1 MRLTSAGD
9 LHVDGDVI
17 SESTTISSDENL
29 KENIEVVE
37 NAVEK
42 IHQRGV
48 EFTWKKDG
56 GHAAGVIAQD
66 VEKVLPQAVVETK
79 GLSDDESYLA
89 VKYNSL
95 HALTIEAIKEMSDEI
110 AALKEEIKIL
120 KGE

>member
-1 MRLTSAGD
+1 MYGSGNIGLDNNDYIAWSNNTQLDFYVNNANEMRLTSAGD

-42 IHQRGV
+42 IHQLSGV

-66 VEKVLPQAVVETK
+66 VEKVLHKQ
-79 GLSDDESYLA
+79 
-89 VKYNSL
+89 
-95 HALTIEAIKEMSDEI
+95 
-110 AALKEEIKIL
+110 
-120 KGE
+120 